1 MPEASGTSAARRAE
15 FVAAARELYE
25 SRGHAR
31 TTVKDIADKLGVTRS
46 LFYHYFPDK
55 DAITTE
61 VLDNYVDDFI
71 EALQYWNAQR
81 QRGDVGKALKDIL
94 HIFRNAIFERDAFR
108 RDLAN
113 SENAALYLSFTQRVA
128 DRIARYI
135 VSTTVPEYA
144 RFHKVEIDHVY
155 ETFYVLIV
163 GLIALMRAY
172 PDISD
177 EIIWTLSAQALHL
190 DLGQLLPPG
199 EQAKAAA
206 PATVN
211 IPRKET
217 KHVSL

>member
-1 MPEASGTSAARRAE
+1 MAEASGAQDLRRAA

-25 SRGHAR
+25 SKGHSR
-31 TTVKDIADKLGVTRS
+31 TTVKDIADRLGVTRS
-46 LFYHYFPDK
+46 LFYHYFSDK
-55 DAITTE
+55 DAITAE
-61 VLDNYVDDFI
+61 VLDDYVNDFI
-71 EALQYWNAQR
+71 EALQHWNAQR
-81 QRGDVGKALKDIL
+81 QRGDVGKALKDVL

-144 RFHKVEIDHVY
+144 HYHQVEIDHVY

-163 GLIALMRAY
+163 GLIALLRAY

-177 EIIWTLSAQALHL
+177 EVIWTLSAQALHL
-190 DLGQLLPPG
+190 DLDSGQAPL
-199 EQAKAAA
+199 ADDTAASKQGI
-206 PATVN
+206 T
-211 IPRKET
+211 
-217 KHVSL
+217 